1 MKEDELRKMF
11 IAWVKSTSWHPCG
24 LEYVLEQDDAGMF
37 TSSGVD
43 DMFLAYC
50 AGIRKGIKLQ
60 KAKEKK

>member
-1 MKEDELRKMF
+1 MKDSELRKMF

-37 TSSGVD
+37 ASSALN
-43 DMFLAYC
+43 DMFEAYC
-50 AGIRKGIKLQ
+50 SGIRKGVKLQ

>member
-1 MKEDELRKMF
+1 MKETELRKMF

-60 KAKEKK
+60 KERN

>member
-1 MKEDELRKMF
+1 MKEAELRKMF
-11 IAWVKSTSWHPCG
+11 ITWIKSTSWHPCG
-24 LEYVLEQDDAGMF
+24 LEYVLEQDSAGRF